1 MENKQPI
8 NLKKTWTRMLDDK
21 TNNDIEIT
29 KPFGK
34 PHKIPEIYPSIEEL
48 ENFKLSK
55 LP

>member
-1 MENKQPI
+1 
-8 NLKKTWTRMLDDK
+8 MLNDK

-29 KPFGK
+29 KPFGT
-34 PHKIPEIYPSIEEL
+34 PRKIPEIYPSIEEL